1 MWAQLV
7 CLSFP
12 ISKVDQINNEVDG
25 RGGSAEVLVFEKKK
39 STLLSISCS
48 HTCTYICMYMYFLLI
63 FEHSMK
69 AAKEE
74 LTLH

>member
-48 HTCTYICMYMYFLLI
+48 HTYTYICMYMYFLLI